1 MTLSMGAQIVKAR
14 IITILLLS
22 FLLALNLPR
31 AELPQT
37 HAIGIANVVVTNV
50 FWGTNPASPI
60 NVHPGDM
67 NVQLSIVLT
76 NVGDDVARSVNATL
90 FLTPPIDYYYFVG
103 GSKFTAPAVSKIA
116 GDMQAGTQ
124 FTLVYIVSVEPI
136 AREGINR
143 YNLVLSYNSA
153 RELQQINKTVEVDVP
168 IYRGELHVQA
178 VSTNPVK
185 MYPDSKAVQVTVTLA
200 NSGQGISKDV
210 QVILQLKPPFA
221 PSSSG
226 SDKLFL
232 GNLPPGQTS
241 NANFVVD
248 VAENATFGQYS
259 ILLAEAIS
267 DRLVPIGQVPLYVA
281 EKVNF
286 QILSINPSAVHPGD
300 SGDVISVRIKNAGS
314 VKAQAVRV
322 ELQVGNFFTG
332 TLTDFLGDMLA
343 GENKTALFT
352 VDIDSKAPVGLFKMD
367 LRFDWTQD
375 NNALDNTY
383 PISLRVQPAGPP
395 STLIAIVAIIVIAA
409 GGYFFLRKRRAA
421 KAAQQPMSK

>member
-1 MTLSMGAQIVKAR
+1 MIGELVVKAR
-14 IITILLLS
+14 TITII
-22 FLLALNLPR
+22 LLAFLIALSLPR
-31 AELPQT
+31 VEVPLA

-50 FWGTNPASPI
+50 FWGTNPGSPI

-67 NVQLSIVLT
+67 NVQLSVVLT
-76 NVGDDVARSVNATL
+76 NVGDDVARSINATL
-90 FLTPPIDYYYFVG
+90 FLTPPIDYYYSVG
-103 GSKFTAPAVSKIA
+103 GVKFTAPAVSKIA
-116 GDMQAGTQ
+116 GDMQAGAQ
-124 FTLVYIVSVEPI
+124 FTLVYIVSVEPT
-136 AREGINR
+136 ASEGINR

-178 VSTNPVK
+178 VATNPVK

-210 QVILQLKPPFA
+210 QVILRLKPPFA

-259 ILLAEAIS
+259 IMLAEAIG
-267 DRLVPIGQVPLYVA
+267 DRLVPIGQVPLYIA

-286 QILSINPSAVHPGD
+286 QILSITPSVVHPGD
-300 SGDVISVRIKNAGS
+300 SGDVISVRIKNTGS

-332 TLTDFLGDMLA
+332 TLTDFLGDVLA

-352 VDIDSKAPVGLFKMD
+352 VDIDGKAPVGVFKMD

-375 NNALDNTY
+375 NNALDKTY
-383 PISLRVQPAGPP
+383 PISLRAQPAGPP
-395 STLIAIVAIIVIAA
+395 STLIAVVVIIVLAV
-409 GGYFFLRKRRAA
+409 GGYFFLRKRRTA
-421 KAAQQPMSK
+421 KAAQQQAPK